1 MILKLNINFIRRDI
15 MGILSVIGLCSLIF
29 ILLYI
34 CFRIFI
40 SIINTF
46 VYLTGLTVILLFVVF
61 ILLLILYFI
70 NRLIRR
76 YTCYKRSKLSSR
88 EIIHLISKFQLRVIC
103 ELCALS
109 IFLYTIKLL
118 INIL

>member
-1 MILKLNINFIRRDI
+1 

-88 EIIHLISKFQLRVIC
+88 EIIRLTTKFQLRIIY
-103 ELCALS
+103 ELFALS

-118 INIL
+118 INII